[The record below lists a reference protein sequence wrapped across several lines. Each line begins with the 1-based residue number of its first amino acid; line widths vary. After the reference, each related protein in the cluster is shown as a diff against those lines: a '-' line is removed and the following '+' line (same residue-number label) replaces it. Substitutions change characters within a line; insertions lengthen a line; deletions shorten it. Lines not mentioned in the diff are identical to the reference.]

1 MAVLIEIPF
10 DLNARL
16 LSEQF
21 GLQASLDR
29 VRELEDL
36 IEEVRRIGKPKAL
49 YKVSFIEEKGEDT
62 VKFDG
67 VTFTSRALRKNL
79 DKIERVFPF
88 IVTGG
93 AEIDAIEIGQG
104 DSEKAMWLGCIKGA
118 IVMASIQFLTEH
130 ITKKYRVSKLSFMG
144 PGQGDPPIW
153 PYEQLREL
161 YSICGDV
168 EELIGVRLTESL
180 LMIPSA
186 SAAAIFFPTE
196 VDFQGC
202 QLCHNETCGFRLAPF
217 DKRLWES
224 INQRTSTYT

>member
-1 MAVLIEIPF
+1 MVSLTEIPF
-10 DLNARL
+10 DLSATL
-16 LSEQF
+16 LLEQF
-21 GLQASLDR
+21 GLQPSIDR
-29 VRELEDL
+29 AQELEGFV
-36 IEEVRRIGKPKAL
+36 EKVRKIGKPKAL

-88 IVTGG
+88 VVTGG
-93 AEIDAIEIGQG
+93 AEIDDIETGQG
-104 DSEKAMWLGCIKGA
+104 DSEKAEWLGYIKGA
-118 IVMASIQFLTEH
+118 IVMASIEFLTEH
-130 ITKKYRVSKLSFMG
+130 IAKMYGVSRVSFMG

-168 EELIGVRLTESL
+168 EGLIGVRLTESL
-180 LMIPSA
+180 LMTPSA
-186 SAAAIFFPTE
+186 SAAAILFPTE

-202 QLCHNETCGFRLAPF
+202 QLCQSETCSHRLAPF

-224 INQRTSTYT
+224 IHES

>member
-1 MAVLIEIPF
+1 MATFTEIPL
-10 DLNARL
+10 DLNASL

-21 GLQASLDR
+21 GLQPSIDR
-29 VRELEDL
+29 AKELEDL
-36 IEEVRRIGKPKAL
+36 IEEVGRIGRPKAL
-49 YKVSFIEEKGEDT
+49 YKVSFIEAKGEDT
-62 VKFDG
+62 VTFDG

-93 AEIDAIEIGQG
+93 AEIDAIEIDQG
-104 DSEKAMWLGCIKGA
+104 DSEKGKWLGCIKGA

-130 ITKKYRVSKLSFMG
+130 ITKRYGVSKLSFMG

-161 YSICGDV
+161 YSICGAV

-180 LMIPSA
+180 LMTPSA

-202 QLCHNETCGFRLAPF
+202 QLCQNETCSSRIAPF

-224 INQRTSTYT
+224 INQS

>member
-1 MAVLIEIPF
+1 MATFTEIPF
-10 DLNARL
+10 ELNASL
-16 LSEQF
+16 LLEQF
-21 GLQASLDR
+21 GLQPNIDRAKELD
-29 VRELEDL
+29 DI
-36 IEEVRRIGKPKAL
+36 IEEVRKIGKPKAL

-93 AEIDAIEIGQG
+93 AEIDDIEIGQG
-104 DSEKAMWLGCIKGA
+104 DSEKGEWLGYIKGA
-118 IVMASIQFLTEH
+118 IVMSSIQFVIEH
-130 ITKKYRVSKLSFMG
+130 ITKMYRVSKLSFMG

-186 SAAAIFFPTE
+186 SAAAILFPTE
-196 VDFQGC
+196 VNFQGC
-202 QLCHNETCGFRLAPF
+202 QLCHNETCSFRLTPF
-217 DKRLWES
+217 DKELWES
-224 INQRTSTYT
+224 INQS

>member
-1 MAVLIEIPF
+1 MVSLTEIPF
-10 DLNARL
+10 DLNTSQL
-16 LSEQF
+16 FEHF
-21 GLQASLDR
+21 GIQPGTDIAK
-29 VRELEDL
+29 ELEDL
-36 IEEVRRIGKPKAL
+36 VEEVSKIGKPKAL

-62 VKFDG
+62 IKLDG

-93 AEIDAIEIGQG
+93 AEIDDIEIGQG
-104 DSEKAMWLGCIKGA
+104 DSEKGKWLSYIKGT
-118 IVMASIQFLTEH
+118 IVMASIQFLIAH
-130 ITKKYRVSKLSFMG
+130 ITKMYRVSKLSFMG

-202 QLCHNETCGFRLAPF
+202 QLCHNETCSFRLAPF

>member
-1 MAVLIEIPF
+1 MVSLTEIPF
-10 DLNARL
+10 DLNTSQL
-16 LSEQF
+16 FEYF
-21 GLQASLDR
+21 GIRPGTDSAE
-29 VRELEDL
+29 ELKDFL
-36 IEEVRRIGKPKAL
+36 EEVKEICKPKAL

-62 VKFDG
+62 IKLDG

-79 DKIERVFPF
+79 EKIERVFPV

-93 AEIDAIEIGQG
+93 AEIDTIDIGQG
-104 DSEKAMWLGCIKGA
+104 DSEKGKWLSYIKGT
-118 IVMASIQFLTEH
+118 IVMACIQFVTEH
-130 ITKKYRVSKLSFMG
+130 INNKYRVSKLSFMG

-161 YSICGDV
+161 YSIFGDV
-168 EELIGVRLTESL
+168 EELIGVTLTESL

-202 QLCHNETCGFRLAPF
+202 QLCQNETCSFRIAPF
-217 DKRLWES
+217 DKELWES
-224 INQRTSTYT
+224 INQD